1 MLNIFVTYRC
11 NLACAYCFARELAAD
26 FPEDLAPENFE
37 RLLAWMVE
45 AKLPAAAFIGGE
57 PTLHPRLAE
66 MIARTVDAG
75 VSAVLFTNGLFPAG
89 LADRLAPLVANFVV
103 NYNDPAVYTTG
114 PGRDP
119 GMPTCR
125 GLASLGARLTFS
137 KNFSSRYS
145 DYGYLIEGLARY
157 GVKNVRYDISRPS
170 ASGAN
175 EHIAF
180 GWRAAWPW
188 PTSVGFV
195 QACEERGVRTGL
207 DCSARLCDLAEA
219 DRRYLEQVS
228 MKFSGVCHPSL
239 DVHPDLSASY
249 CLPLRDVRVAD
260 VTEFPGPEA
269 LTWHFA
275 RAARALREADP
286 SGSCFG
292 CKDFPRRCQ
301 GGCLALKRA
310 AISKT

>member
-103 NYNDPAVYTTG
+103 NYNDPAVYTTAQAATLHANLS
-114 PGRDP
+114 R
-119 GMPTCR
+119 
-125 GLASLGARLTFS
+125 LASLGARLTFS

-180 GWRAAWPW
+180 DGARLAMAHI
-188 PTSVGFV
+188 VGFV